1 MILIKQKNSIIIN
14 KKLFYFVILSNCM
27 SFIEIINTDLN
38 IGNKNILK
46 NINFS
51 ISKGEMIFL
60 IGRTGSG
67 KTTFINSIFGNLE
80 IEKSEKFN
88 VLDYD
93 LKKISENQIPF
104 LRRKIGFVFQD
115 FKLLNDRSI
124 YDNLEFV
131 LKSTGNNDKKNIN
144 EKIQRV
150 LKLVGINSSLD
161 KFPSQLSGGEQ
172 QRVAIARSVL
182 NNPELII
189 ADEPTGNLDPETSL
203 EIIEL
208 FQRLNKIGTSMI
220 IATHDY
226 NLILKLK
233 GKVFKCEDGKFF
245 EVKRK

>member
-1 MILIKQKNSIIIN
+1 
-14 KKLFYFVILSNCM
+14 M
-27 SFIEIINTDLN
+27 SVVEIINTDLN
-38 IGNKNILK
+38 IANKNILK
-46 NINFS
+46 NISFS
-51 ISKGEMIFL
+51 ISEGEMVFL

-80 IEKSEKFN
+80 IEKTDKFN
-88 VLDYD
+88 VLNYD
-93 LKKISENQIPF
+93 LRKISEDQIPF

-131 LKSTGNNDKKNIN
+131 LKSTGINDKEEIN
-144 EKIQRV
+144 KKIQRV

-161 KFPSQLSGGEQ
+161 KFPNQLSGGEQ

-233 GKVFKCEDGKFF
+233 GKVYKCEDGMFF

>member
-1 MILIKQKNSIIIN
+1 
-14 KKLFYFVILSNCM
+14 M

-51 ISKGEMIFL
+51 ISEGEMVFL

-80 IEKSEKFN
+80 IAKSDKFN
-88 VLDYD
+88 VLNYD

-161 KFPSQLSGGEQ
+161 KFPNQLSGGEQ

-233 GKVFKCEDGKFF
+233 GKVYRCEDGMFF

>member
-1 MILIKQKNSIIIN
+1 MTLVN
-14 KKLFYFVILSNCM
+14 
-27 SFIEIINTDLN
+27 IINTDLQ
-38 IGNKNILK
+38 IDQKKILE
-46 NINFS
+46 NVNFEL
-51 ISKGEMIFL
+51 KEGDLKFL
-60 IGRTGSG
+60 IGKTGSG

-80 IEKSEKFN
+80 IKNSDKFD
-88 VLDYD
+88 VLGFD
-93 LKKISENQIPF
+93 LKNLNEKEIPN

-131 LKSTGNNDKKNIN
+131 LKATGNNNKEEID

-150 LKLVGINSSLD
+150 LKLVGINNSLD
-161 KFPSQLSGGEQ
+161 KFPNELSGGEQ
-172 QRVAIARSVL
+172 QRVAIARSIL
-182 NNPELII
+182 NNPKLII

-208 FQRLNKIGTSMI
+208 FERLNKFGTSMI

-226 NLILKLK
+226 NLIQKLK
-233 GKVFKCEDGKFF
+233 GKVYKCEDGKFF

>member
-1 MILIKQKNSIIIN
+1 MPI
-14 KKLFYFVILSNCM
+14 V
-27 SFIEIINTDLN
+27 
-38 IGNKNILK
+38 NILNTNLQIDQK
-46 NINFS
+46 KILENVNFELNEGDL
-51 ISKGEMIFL
+51 KFL
-60 IGRTGSG
+60 IGKTGSG

-80 IEKSEKFN
+80 IKNSDKFE
-88 VLDYD
+88 VLGFD
-93 LKKISENQIPF
+93 LKNLNEKEIPN

-131 LKSTGNNDKKNIN
+131 LKATGNNNKVEID

-150 LKLVGINSSLD
+150 LKLVGISNSLD
-161 KFPSQLSGGEQ
+161 KFPNELSGGEQ
-172 QRVAIARSVL
+172 QRVAIARSIL

-208 FQRLNKIGTSMI
+208 FERLNKFGTSMI

-226 NLILKLK
+226 NLIQKLR
-233 GKVFKCEDGKFF
+233 GKVYKCEDGKFF

>member
-1 MILIKQKNSIIIN
+1 
-14 KKLFYFVILSNCM
+14 M
-27 SFIEIINTDLN
+27 SVVEIINTDLN
-38 IGNKNILK
+38 IANKNILK
-46 NINFS
+46 NISFS
-51 ISKGEMIFL
+51 ISEGEMVFL

-80 IEKSEKFN
+80 IEKSDKFN
-88 VLDYD
+88 VLNYD

-124 YDNLEFV
+124 YDNLGFV
-131 LKSTGNNDKKNIN
+131 LKSTGINDKKEIN
-144 EKIQRV
+144 KKIQRV

-161 KFPSQLSGGEQ
+161 KFPNQLSGGEQ

-208 FQRLNKIGTSMI
+208 FQRLNKIGTSII

-233 GKVFKCEDGKFF
+233 GKVYKCEDGMFF

>member
-1 MILIKQKNSIIIN
+1 
-14 KKLFYFVILSNCM
+14 M
-27 SFIEIINTDLN
+27 SFVEIINTDLS
-38 IGNKNILK
+38 IGNKNILS

-51 ISKGEMIFL
+51 ISEGEMVFL

-80 IEKSEKFN
+80 IKKSDKFN
-88 VLDYD
+88 VLNYD
-93 LKKISENQIPF
+93 LMKIRENQIPF

-124 YDNLEFV
+124 YDNLEFI
-131 LKSTGNNDKKNIN
+131 LKSTGINDKKEIN
-144 EKIQRV
+144 KKIQRV

-161 KFPSQLSGGEQ
+161 KFPNQLSGGEQ

-233 GKVFKCEDGKFF
+233 GKVYKCEDGKIF

>member
-1 MILIKQKNSIIIN
+1 MPI
-14 KKLFYFVILSNCM
+14 V
-27 SFIEIINTDLN
+27 
-38 IGNKNILK
+38 NIL
-46 NINFS
+46 NTNLQINQKKILENVNFEL
-51 ISKGEMIFL
+51 KEGDLKFL
-60 IGRTGSG
+60 IGKTGGG

-80 IEKSEKFN
+80 IKDSDKFE
-88 VLDYD
+88 VLGFD
-93 LKKISENQIPF
+93 LKNLNEKEIPN

-131 LKSTGNNDKKNIN
+131 LKATGNNNKEEID

-150 LKLVGINSSLD
+150 LKLVGINNSLD
-161 KFPSQLSGGEQ
+161 KFPNELSGGEQ
-172 QRVAIARSVL
+172 QRVAIARSIL

-208 FQRLNKIGTSMI
+208 FERLNKFGTSMI

-226 NLILKLK
+226 NLIQKLK
-233 GKVFKCEDGKFF
+233 GKVYKCEDGKFF

>member
-1 MILIKQKNSIIIN
+1 
-14 KKLFYFVILSNCM
+14 M
-27 SFIEIINTDLN
+27 SVVEIINTDLN
-38 IGNKNILK
+38 IGNKNILN
-46 NINFS
+46 NISFS
-51 ISKGEMIFL
+51 ISESEMVFL
-60 IGRTGSG
+60 IGKTGSG

-80 IEKSEKFN
+80 IEKSDKFN
-88 VLDYD
+88 VLNYD

-124 YDNLEFV
+124 YDNLGFV
-131 LKSTGNNDKKNIN
+131 LKSTGINDKEEIN
-144 EKIQRV
+144 KKIQNV

-161 KFPSQLSGGEQ
+161 KFPNQLSGGEQ

-208 FQRLNKIGTSMI
+208 FQRLNKIGTSII

-233 GKVFKCEDGKFF
+233 GKVYKCEDGMFF

>member
-1 MILIKQKNSIIIN
+1 
-14 KKLFYFVILSNCM
+14 M
-27 SFIEIINTDLN
+27 SVVEIINTDLN
-38 IGNKNILK
+38 IANKNILK
-46 NINFS
+46 NISFS
-51 ISKGEMIFL
+51 ISEGEMVFL

-80 IEKSEKFN
+80 IEKSDKFN
-88 VLDYD
+88 VLNYD
-93 LKKISENQIPF
+93 LKKISEDQIPF

-131 LKSTGNNDKKNIN
+131 LKSTGINGKEDINN
-144 EKIQRV
+144 KIQRV

-161 KFPSQLSGGEQ
+161 KFPNQLSGGEQ

>member
-1 MILIKQKNSIIIN
+1 MPI
-14 KKLFYFVILSNCM
+14 V
-27 SFIEIINTDLN
+27 
-38 IGNKNILK
+38 NILNTNLQIDQK
-46 NINFS
+46 KILENVNFELNEGNL
-51 ISKGEMIFL
+51 KFL
-60 IGRTGSG
+60 IGKTGSG

-80 IEKSEKFN
+80 IKNSDKFE
-88 VLDYD
+88 VLGFD
-93 LKKISENQIPF
+93 LKNLNEKEIPN

-115 FKLLNDRSI
+115 FKLLNDKLI

-131 LKSTGNNDKKNIN
+131 LKATGNNNKEEID

-150 LKLVGINSSLD
+150 LKLVGISNSLD
-161 KFPSQLSGGEQ
+161 KFPNELSGGEQ
-172 QRVAIARSVL
+172 QRVAIARSIL

-208 FQRLNKIGTSMI
+208 FERLNKFGTSMI

-226 NLILKLK
+226 NLIQKLK
-233 GKVFKCEDGKFF
+233 GKVYKCEDGKFF

>member
-1 MILIKQKNSIIIN
+1 MA
-14 KKLFYFVILSNCM
+14 
-27 SFIEIINTDLN
+27 FIEIVNTDLN
-38 IGNKNILK
+38 IANKNILK
-46 NINFS
+46 NISFS
-51 ISKGEMIFL
+51 ISEGEMVFL

-80 IEKSEKFN
+80 IEKSDKFN
-88 VLDYD
+88 VLNYD

-131 LKSTGNNDKKNIN
+131 LKSTGINDKEEIN
-144 EKIQRV
+144 KKIQNV

-161 KFPSQLSGGEQ
+161 KFPNQLSGGEQ

-208 FQRLNKIGTSMI
+208 FQRLNKIGTSII
-220 IATHDY
+220 IATHNY
-226 NLILKLK
+226 NLIQKLK
-233 GKVFKCEDGKFF
+233 GKVYKCEDGMFF

>member
-1 MILIKQKNSIIIN
+1 
-14 KKLFYFVILSNCM
+14 M
-27 SFIEIINTDLN
+27 SVVEIINTDLN
-38 IGNKNILK
+38 IGNKNILN
-46 NINFS
+46 NISFS
-51 ISKGEMIFL
+51 ISEGEMVFL
-60 IGRTGSG
+60 IGKTGSG

-80 IEKSEKFN
+80 IEKSDKFD
-88 VLDYD
+88 VLNYD

-131 LKSTGNNDKKNIN
+131 LKSTGINDKKNIN
-144 EKIQRV
+144 KKIQRV

-161 KFPSQLSGGEQ
+161 KFPNQLSGGEQ

-182 NNPELII
+182 NNPKLII

-233 GKVFKCEDGKFF
+233 GKVYKCEDGEFF